1 MRNIFI
7 RKFKDQIIGLVYYFI
22 GLLLYAW
29 MIMAL
34 FPSIKTVKSAYIES
48 MPEQL
53 LKFFG
58 SSGVLSM
65 TKIEGFLSMEFLSL
79 FFVLI
84 IAFYIGSI
92 AGSTMAGAIEKRTID
107 FQLSQPISRTSF
119 VISETL
125 VGLLGTVILV
135 LLTTISIYL
144 FSLAYN
150 TPLNG
155 NGLIAFAVTA
165 TVFLWAFYGVGL
177 LLSSLLK
184 NKITVAAMTVTIL
197 MALYVFNAMTRIV
210 EKLGSYEKFTLF
222 NMYNPESLLEKGEV
236 NFSHL
241 TVLIVIFLIGTI
253 SSVIIFNRK
262 DL

>member
-1 MRNIFI
+1 MKNII
-7 RKFKDQIIGLVYYFI
+7 SRKFKDQLMGLFYYFI

-34 FPSIKTVKSAYIES
+34 FPSIKTVKSGYIES

-58 SSGVLSM
+58 SSGALSM
-65 TKIEGFLSMEFLSL
+65 TKIEGFISMEFLSL

-92 AGSTMAGAIEKRTID
+92 AGSTMAGAIEKKTID
-107 FQLSQPISRTSF
+107 FQLSQPISRTKF
-119 VISETL
+119 VLAETV
-125 VGLLGTVILV
+125 VGLIGTVILV
-135 LLTTISIYL
+135 VLTSFSIFL
-144 FSLAYN
+144 FSKAYH
-150 TPLNG
+150 TAISAR
-155 NGLIAFAVTA
+155 GLFAFTFTA
-165 TVFLWAFYGVGL
+165 IVFLWSFYGVGL
-177 LLSSLLK
+177 LLSSIMK

-210 EKLGSYEKFTLF
+210 EKLADYEKFTLF
-222 NMYNPESLLEKGEV
+222 NMYNPEQLLEKGEI
-236 NFSHL
+236 NWPHL
-241 TVLIVIFLIGTI
+241 AILLVIFIIGAGSSVLI
-253 SSVIIFNRK
+253 FNKK